1 MELIKSFNNN
11 IVLAKLN
18 GRQVIAIGKGI
29 GFAKKEGDFIQQD
42 KIDTVFNFSN
52 EEMKKMNLELLN
64 SIDIEDLILVKKLV
78 SSIEDKTG
86 KNFNSS
92 MIISLAD
99 HIENSLDT
107 NLMEFEHPMRW
118 IVKRTNPDEYSLSK
132 WFIDEFNKFRK
143 SKKISKNEVTSI
155 TLHFINN
162 QSIKSM
168 SETMNDLEEINTIIN
183 IIEYKSKKKLNK
195 KGLDY
200 SRFIVHLRFLL
211 NRLKGKED
219 YQEKQN
225 LNLYGH
231 LLEKSPKEVVEI
243 CYLIA
248 NYLSKKYDK
257 DIDNAE
263 KTYLLIYL
271 NRII

>member
-195 KGLDY
+195 KVLDY

-231 LLEKSPKEVVEI
+231 LLEKSPKKVVEI
-243 CYLIA
+243 CYLIT

>member
-1 MELIKSFNNN
+1 
-11 IVLAKLN
+11 
-18 GRQVIAIGKGI
+18 
-29 GFAKKEGDFIQQD
+29 
-42 KIDTVFNFSN
+42 
-52 EEMKKMNLELLN
+52 
-64 SIDIEDLILVKKLV
+64 
-78 SSIEDKTG
+78 
-86 KNFNSS
+86 
-92 MIISLAD
+92 
-99 HIENSLDT
+99 
-107 NLMEFEHPMRW
+107 
-118 IVKRTNPDEYSLSK
+118 
-132 WFIDEFNKFRK
+132 
-143 SKKISKNEVTSI
+143 
-155 TLHFINN
+155 
-162 QSIKSM
+162 
-168 SETMNDLEEINTIIN
+168 MNDLEEINTIIN

-225 LNLYGH
+225 LDLYGH
-231 LLEKSPKEVVEI
+231 LLEKSPKKVVEI
-243 CYLIA
+243 CYLIT

>member
-18 GRQVIAIGKGI
+18 ERQVIAIGKGI

-64 SIDIEDLILVKKLV
+64 SINIEDLILVKKLV

-92 MIISLAD
+92 MIISLED

-225 LNLYGH
+225 LDLYGH
-231 LLEKSPKEVVEI
+231 LLEKSPKKVVEI
-243 CYLIA
+243 CYLIT